1 LRPTLSINIKG
12 GRATAGSDGKKKV
25 PEHKPCDPH
34 INPRISRMTQGKAET
49 KAQKKRT
56 DTPISISHVS
66 ILVFNRRPMAIR
78 LVLLF

>member
-1 LRPTLSINIKG
+1 
-12 GRATAGSDGKKKV
+12 
-25 PEHKPCDPH
+25 
-34 INPRISRMTQGKAET
+34 MTQGKAET